1 MKCRVAVLL
10 AAAAFLAALPASVS
24 AKDSDRAFFQKVAGR
39 WQGPGEIVAGKYK
52 GTKFICTISGVSE
65 ERKPG
70 LTLDGTCNVGVFTQ
84 VMKAS
89 VTLNSKGYRGKFM
102 DGAAGTGLDI
112 TSGAIDGERIVF
124 SLNRKQLDG
133 AMLARLAD
141 RDTMAV
147 TISVKVEEKFVPV
160 IGMNLKR
167 VDEIKTGSLEN

>member
-1 MKCRVAVLL
+1 
-10 AAAAFLAALPASVS
+10 
-24 AKDSDRAFFQKVAGR
+24 
-39 WQGPGEIVAGKYK
+39 
-52 GTKFICTISGVSE
+52 
-65 ERKPG
+65 
-70 LTLDGTCNVGVFTQ
+70 
-84 VMKAS
+84 MKAS